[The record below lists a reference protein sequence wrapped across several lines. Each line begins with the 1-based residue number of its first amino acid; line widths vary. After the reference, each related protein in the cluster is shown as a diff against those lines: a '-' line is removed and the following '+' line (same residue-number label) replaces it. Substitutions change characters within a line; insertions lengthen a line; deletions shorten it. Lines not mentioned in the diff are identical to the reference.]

1 MADRH
6 LSRGEQVSIHR
17 DLKPANIM
25 LTRSGVKLMDFGLA
39 KAAVEA
45 VEGNDAR
52 LLLSTAKTLTGG
64 SPISPLTTAGAV
76 VGTIQY
82 MSPEQIEGKPAD
94 VRSDIFA
101 LGAVLYECATGKR
114 PFDGKSQIS
123 IASAILEKKSYHCGK
138 TRIQYGSNRRN
149 GLATIS
155 ISRNSTSKTS
165 ASESASTRLCGSEK
179 WPIKTNSRPRTAATT
194 R

>member
-45 VEGNDAR
+45 VEGNDAG

-123 IASAILEKKSYHCGK
+123 IASAILEKVRTTAERPVS
-138 TRIQYGSNRRN
+138 
-149 GLATIS
+149 
-155 ISRNSTSKTS
+155 STD
-165 ASESASTRLCGSEK
+165 
-179 WPIKTNSRPRTAATT
+179 RTAGMDSPRSRYLETAPA
-194 R
+194 RRVPARVQARGFAAARSGR